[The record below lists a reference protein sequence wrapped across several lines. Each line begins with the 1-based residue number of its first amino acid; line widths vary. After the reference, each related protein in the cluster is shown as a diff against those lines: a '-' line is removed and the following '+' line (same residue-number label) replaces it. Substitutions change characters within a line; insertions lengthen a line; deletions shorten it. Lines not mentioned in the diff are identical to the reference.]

1 MFDVLFWIYLVNAV
15 LLINH
20 EIESGYWQEW
30 RLFKMNGDISG
41 FLILHFPLL
50 FILLF
55 GLVQVYQ
62 ETLVGLILSL
72 VFAARGL
79 FAFVIH
85 MYFIR
90 KGNREFTLRVSLF
103 ILFGTLILSLFQF
116 GVTIYLLVT

>member
-30 RLFKMNGDISG
+30 RLFKMSGDISG
-41 FLILHFPLL
+41 FLILHFPLI

-72 VFAARGL
+72 VFAASGL

-85 MYFIR
+85 IYFIR